1 MIEVECAVP
10 EGLGGVCHAIVADD
24 VESEASGSGHD
35 AWIVADTAA
44 IFVAAAVA
52 DTVVAVFDAPMA
64 PHDVGPSAGAQS
76 FGGCD
81 VMGDLA
87 ALLPQAGGGAA
98 QPGVTGDADDG
109 LDEGPHSVW
118 ARPWPAGKTS
128 TVRFSCRDRP
138 LFCDAAV
145 SAGAFLA
152 AMAPAASD
160 SWAWLSLS
168 WTSRWFPVAILMPP
182 LISAQ

>member
-10 EGLGGVCHAIVADD
+10 EGLGDVCYAIVADD

-35 AWIVADTAA
+35 AGIVADATA
-44 IFVAAAVA
+44 ILVAGDVA

-109 LDEGPHSVW
+109 LDEGGPLGPGQ
-118 ARPWPAGKTS
+118 ARADGK
-128 TVRFSCRDRP
+128 D
-138 LFCDAAV
+138 LD
-145 SAGAFLA
+145 SASFLSGSAFVL
-152 AMAPAASD
+152 
-160 SWAWLSLS
+160 
-168 WTSRWFPVAILMPP
+168 
-182 LISAQ
+182 